1 MLPDEETRPPATAGR
16 PLIERL
22 ALRDRTVAAAAL
34 ALTVALAWGW
44 LAANGSSHDM
54 AAMDGMGSTAP
65 RSVWSA
71 GWLGAAFGMWALMM
85 VAMML
90 PSAAPMILIYA
101 RLPGAGAA
109 RTGLRLTTAF
119 AIAYVA
125 VWTAFSAVAA
135 AAQAQLISSGL
146 VDAAALAVGDRQ
158 LAGLLLIL
166 AGLYQL
172 TPLKEACLGQCRS
185 PVAFI
190 MRHARPG
197 AAGAIRLGLF
207 HGLYCLGCCWALMV
221 LLFVG
226 GVMNLAWVAMLALV
240 VLAEKLAPA
249 RWRARTVLGLL
260 LLAGGAAL
268 AAGIG

>member
-1 MLPDEETRPPATAGR
+1 MPPEEEAGPPATAAR

-22 ALRDRTVAAAAL
+22 ALRDQLVAAVAL
-34 ALTVALAWGW
+34 VAVVALAWAW
-44 LAANGSSHDM
+44 LAAGDSSHDM
-54 AAMDGMGSTAP
+54 AGMDRMGP
-65 RSVWSA
+65 PSVWSP
-71 GWLGAAFGMWALMM
+71 GWLGAAFTMWALMM

-101 RLPGAGAA
+101 RLPGANTP
-109 RTGLRLTTAF
+109 RPGLRLTTAF
-119 AIAYVA
+119 ALAYLT
-125 VWTAFSAVAA
+125 VWTAFSAAA
-135 AAQAQLISSGL
+135 ALAQALLIASGL
-146 VDAAALAVGDRQ
+146 VDAAVLALGDER

-185 PVAFI
+185 PVEFI

-197 AAGAIRLGLF
+197 ATGALRLGLL
-207 HGLYCLGCCWALMV
+207 HGFYCLGCCWALML

-226 GVMNLAWVAMLALV
+226 GVMNLAWVAVLALV
-240 VLAEKLAPA
+240 VLVEKLAPA
-249 RWRARTVLGLL
+249 WLRGRTVLGVL